1 MFAMAWE
8 WDSVNWYQ
16 ENYQHIHILCF
27 FPDLYSGQVEILLIH
42 STLIGNVVQL
52 SLMTMLVSLN
62 SRVFGGILL
71 SGFIS
76 SFCEFSMVSRE
87 RGRNRNTKLGK
98 RLLDYEINLLQ
109 HYAIQLFKKCTH
121 FSYKYWSSF
130 CLHYFQWKTFS
141 KSDRQE
147 GSEPICKLNLN
158 LFMFSLCIFVL
169 VPKCS
174 FSSNGCFL
182 SLEFIF
188 LLCLKTA
195 ILFLLILHFSNL
207 MKQVFLFIFHEE
219 KKMLSASPFSV
230 PFHLQIHWPIYMLT
244 LLVTEHF
251 LWLFS
256 RKRRKFLY
264 ALPYFQTLLSSGA
277 SLSLLCLQKQVTT
290 VEI

>member
-27 FPDLYSGQVEILLIH
+27 FPDLYSGQVEMLLIR
-42 STLIGNVVQL
+42 STFIGNVVQL
-52 SLMTMLVSLN
+52 SLITMFVSLN
-62 SRVFGGILL
+62 SRGFGGILL

-87 RGRNRNTKLGK
+87 KGRNRNTKLGK

-169 VPKCS
+169 VPKCP

-207 MKQVFLFIFHEE
+207 MKQVLLFIFHEE
-219 KKMLSASPFSV
+219 KKYFLDHPFLYLFIFKFTDPFICSLYWWQSIFCGSSAERGESSYMLSLIS
-230 PFHLQIHWPIYMLT
+230 Y
-244 LLVTEHF
+244 
-251 LWLFS
+251 
-256 RKRRKFLY
+256 LY
-264 ALPYFQTLLSSGA
+264 
-277 SLSLLCLQKQVTT
+277 CLQVQVYLYFACRNK
-290 VEI
+290 